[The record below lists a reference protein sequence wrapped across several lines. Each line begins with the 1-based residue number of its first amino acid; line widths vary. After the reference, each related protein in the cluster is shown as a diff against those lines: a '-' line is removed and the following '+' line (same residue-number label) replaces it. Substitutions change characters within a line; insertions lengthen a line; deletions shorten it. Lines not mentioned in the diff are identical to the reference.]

1 MVSLLENTERDGTVA
16 DETGTVPAKDG
27 KATDE
32 GTQAASPFPE
42 ATKLV
47 EDIQTLLGLEA
58 AVRDDGWVDLHV
70 DPQKVQEVA
79 FRLRDEL
86 KINYLSSLAAVDWKD
101 EGFEVVYHILEL
113 GTPRRIVMRARVPRD
128 DASLPTVVPVWPTA
142 NWHEREAWDLMGVHF
157 EGHPD
162 LRRILMRE
170 DWVGHPLRKDYV
182 DERPQRVRQV
192 KPW

>member
-157 EGHPD
+157 EIGRASCRERVEKEEVGRAT
-162 LRRILMRE
+162 RRVTESSRSNII
-170 DWVGHPLRKDYV
+170 
-182 DERPQRVRQV
+182 
-192 KPW
+192 